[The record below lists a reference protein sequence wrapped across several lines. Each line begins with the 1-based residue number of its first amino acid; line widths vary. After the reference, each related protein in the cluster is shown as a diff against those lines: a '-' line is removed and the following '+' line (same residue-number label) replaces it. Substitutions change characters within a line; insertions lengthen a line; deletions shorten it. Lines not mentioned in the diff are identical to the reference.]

1 MLQSKVNF
9 ISLPN
14 TEDSFDKSSHRY
26 AESEHSFT
34 RRLTLLS
41 EVTNEL
47 SKQKTSE
54 DLFRRVIEPG
64 HDKLDFDRLTL
75 FLISA
80 DRQSMKGTFGVDT
93 GGNITDEREV
103 CFHID
108 PASRIH
114 RIVSGDDKLVR
125 YTDVPLYLN
134 GRIVGNG
141 MRVCRVL
148 GQEQN

>member
-9 ISLPN
+9 MFLPN

-26 AESEHSFT
+26 AESEHYFT

-54 DLFRRVIEPG
+54 DLFQRVIKLG

-75 FLISA
+75 FLEISWQPGS
-80 DRQSMKGTFGVDT
+80 DLRQ
-93 GGNITDEREV
+93 
-103 CFHID
+103 
-108 PASRIH
+108 
-114 RIVSGDDKLVR
+114 
-125 YTDVPLYLN
+125 
-134 GRIVGNG
+134 
-141 MRVCRVL
+141 
-148 GQEQN
+148 